1 MRAEHQSVALA
12 DHHDTAGFDCGVAPL
27 NAWLAEQALRAQKAG
42 TARTFVWVTD
52 RLPDKVWA
60 YFSLAPTELA
70 RDVLSR
76 GQSSGY
82 TTVPGY
88 LLARLAVHTELRGL
102 GYGGQV
108 LVDALSR
115 AASAAEAGGGRL
127 VVVDALDDAA
137 ASFYRHHDFTPVKGD
152 PRRLVMKMANI
163 RKLLGIETPPSPYP
177 IPLRRA
183 VEHLRNSRGPV
194 VAVADIR

>member
-1 MRAEHQSVALA
+1 MSTEYESVALSGE
-12 DHHDTAGFDCGVAPL
+12 HDVAGFDCRVSSL
-27 NAWLAEQALRAQKAG
+27 NAWLAGQALRAQQAG
-42 TARTFVWVTD
+42 TARTFVWVTAD
-52 RLPDKVWA
+52 VPDQVWA

-82 TTVPGY
+82 SIVPGY
-88 LLARLAVHTELRGL
+88 LLARLAVHIDLRGL

-137 ASFYRHHDFTPVKGD
+137 ASFYQHHDFTPVKGN
-152 PRRLVMKMANI
+152 PPRLVLKMANV
-163 RKLLGIETPPSPYP
+163 RKLLG
-177 IPLRRA
+177 
-183 VEHLRNSRGPV
+183 
-194 VAVADIR
+194 